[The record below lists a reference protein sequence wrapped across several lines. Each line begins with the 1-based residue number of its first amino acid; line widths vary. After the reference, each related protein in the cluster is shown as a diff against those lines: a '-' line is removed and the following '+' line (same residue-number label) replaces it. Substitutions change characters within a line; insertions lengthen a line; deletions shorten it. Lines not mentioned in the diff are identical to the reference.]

1 MELME
6 TGRLKRWLHALV
18 NVCRERPR
26 VPSSRYKRMI
36 AEEREGIIEGD
47 GGAVGE
53 SSLSAS
59 ASGRGGVVRPDP
71 TPIPTLS
78 SSVPVADPSGY
89 RAQLA
94 GFIEQT
100 QSQSDVTLPPARLT
114 LLRDI
119 L

>member
-6 TGRLKRWLHALV
+6 TGRLKRWLRTLV
-18 NVCRERPR
+18 GVCRERRR

-36 AEEREGIIEGD
+36 AEEREGIIDGD

-59 ASGRGGVVRPDP
+59 GRGRPEP
-71 TPIPTLS
+71 TPMPTLS

-114 LLRDI
+114 LLRDTI
-119 L
+119 